1 MLFLKINKINNQTCL
16 KKSNDDNNLN
26 MEGVTIITLVSLIG
40 WSHNAKQTR
49 FFFQKQHKM
58 KIPKNVPV

>member
-26 MEGVTIITLVSLIG
+26 MEGVTIITLVSVIG

-49 FFFQKQHKM
+49 FFFSKTA
-58 KIPKNVPV
+58 